1 MKLKNININN
11 FRALLGTNPAICHFQ
26 ISLRHWIEFLVQKT
40 ELKSYWSKLQC
51 LDDVKDSSIYH
62 FFKTFSSRKS
72 WDWKEMNHRARNFQF
87 SEKWLILWRI
97 HAGKISMII
106 FVTKSDNYQVCLECQ
121 STWLAMWPTPPC
133 AVVWTRFADTKCP
146 GYIFRTEPLCKI
158 ISWSTNNRI
167 ISFWI

>member
-1 MKLKNININN
+1 MKSVNINY
-11 FRALLGTNPAICHFQ
+11 FRALLGTNPAISRFCNY
-26 ISLRHWIEFLVQKT
+26 IELSFSWKKN

-51 LDDVKDSSIYH
+51 QDDLKDSSIYH

-133 AVVWTRFADTKCP
+133 AVVWLWTRFADKKCP
-146 GYIFRTEPLCKI
+146 GNIFRTEPFAI
-158 ISWSTNNRI
+158 IVQE
-167 ISFWI
+167 FL